1 MADDLLVIIPTRGRP
16 HTIPEIMLAWDGTGA
31 TADVLFAVDTDDPE
45 LAGYKK
51 HAADLKADSRV
62 RFTFG
67 KRRRLVG
74 TLNAQAVKAAKTHR
88 FLAFLGD
95 DHRPR
100 VADQPWDERI
110 RICLSGG
117 PGIVYGNDLLQGEKM
132 ATAVAMTSDIVTTL
146 GYMCPPALV
155 HLCAD
160 LCWVDWGRGMGRIT
174 YLDDMVIEHLHPA
187 ASKAEMDE
195 VYEDCNSPERAEQDA
210 AAYYDYRDNGGLEA
224 DLAELRKLV
233 AYSNGGALPAG
244 TTSAT
249 NTTGSAE
256 AVIKGAS

>member
-16 HTIPEIMLAWDGTGA
+16 GTIPEIMQTWDDTGA

-45 LAGYKK
+45 LAAYKK
-51 HAADLKADSRV
+51 HAAELKPDSRV

-74 TLNAQAVKAAKTHR
+74 TLNQQAVKAAKTYR

-100 VADQPWDERI
+100 AATIPWDERI

-132 ATAVAMTSDIVTTL
+132 ATAVAMTSDIVQTL
-146 GYMCPPALV
+146 GYMAPPAMV
-155 HLCAD
+155 HLCVD
-160 LCWVDWGRGMGRIT
+160 LVWVDWGKGMQRIT

-187 ASKAEMDE
+187 AGKADIDAG
-195 VYEDCNSPERAEQDA
+195 YEEANSSERASEDA
-210 AAYYDYRDNGGLEA
+210 AAYYDYRDNGGLDA
-224 DLAELRKLV
+224 DLAKLRKLIE
-233 AYSNGGALPAG
+233 
-244 TTSAT
+244 
-249 NTTGSAE
+249 E
-256 AVIKGAS
+256 AA

>member
-1 MADDLLVIIPTRGRP
+1 MADDLLVIIPTRSRP
-16 HTIPEIMLAWDGTGA
+16 GSVPQIMQAWGDTGA

-45 LAGYKK
+45 LAAYKK
-51 HAADLKADSRV
+51 HAAAYKADGRV

-74 TLNAQAVKAAKTHR
+74 TLNAQAVKASKTYR

-100 VADQPWDERI
+100 VADMAWDARI
-110 RICLSGG
+110 RECLSGG
-117 PGIVYGNDLLQGEKM
+117 PGIVYGNDLLQGEAM

-146 GYMCPPALV
+146 GYMAPNCLV

-160 LCWVDWGRGMGRIT
+160 LVWVEWGRGMGRIT

-187 ASKAEMDE
+187 NGKAPSDAGYEE
-195 VYEDCNSPERAEQDA
+195 VNSPEQVSADS
-210 AAYYDYRDNGGLEA
+210 AAYYEYCDGGGLAA
-224 DLAELRKLV
+224 DLEKLRKLV
-233 AYSNGGALPAG
+233 R
-244 TTSAT
+244 
-249 NTTGSAE
+249 E
-256 AVIKGAS
+256 AQ

>member
-16 HTIPEIMLAWDGTGA
+16 HTIPEIMQAWDDTRA

-51 HAADLKADSRV
+51 HASDLKADSRV

-74 TLNAQAVKAAKTHR
+74 TLNAQAVKAAKSYR
-88 FLAFLGD
+88 FLAFMGD

-100 VADQPWDERI
+100 PADRPWDERF
-110 RICLSGG
+110 RECLSGG

-146 GYMCPPALV
+146 GYMVPNGFE
-155 HLCAD
+155 HLCVD
-160 LCWVDWGRGMGRIT
+160 LVWVDWARGMKRIT
-174 YLDDMVIEHLHPA
+174 YLDDVIIEHLHPA
-187 ASKAEMDE
+187 AGKAETDAGYEE
-195 VYEDCNSPERAEQDA
+195 VNSTEQVAKDT
-210 AAYYDYRDNGGLEA
+210 AAYYEYRDGGGLEA
-224 DLAELRKLV
+224 DLEKLRELV
-233 AYSNGGALPAG
+233 
-244 TTSAT
+244 
-249 NTTGSAE
+249 E
-256 AVIKGAS
+256 EV

>member
-16 HTIPEIMLAWDGTGA
+16 NAIPEIVQAWDDTGA

-45 LAGYKK
+45 LGDYKK
-51 HAADLKADSRV
+51 QAAAYKADDRV

-74 TLNAQAVKAAKTHR
+74 TLNQQAVKAAKTYR

-100 VADQPWDERI
+100 PAAQPWDERI

-117 PGIVYGNDLLQGEKM
+117 PGVVYGNDLLQGEAM
-132 ATAVAMTSDIVTTL
+132 ATAVAMTSDIVETL
-146 GYMCPPALV
+146 GYMAPPAMV
-155 HLCAD
+155 HLCVD
-160 LCWVDWGRGMGRIT
+160 LVWVDWGRGMQRIT

-187 ASKAEMDE
+187 ASKAQMDA
-195 VYEDCNSPERAEQDA
+195 VYEECNSPEQVSSDA

-224 DLAELRKLV
+224 DLEKLRKIV
-233 AYSNGGALPAG
+233 DYS
-244 TTSAT
+244 
-249 NTTGSAE
+249 
-256 AVIKGAS
+256 

>member
-1 MADDLLVIIPTRGRP
+1 MSDDLLVIIPTRGRP
-16 HTIPEIMLAWDGTGA
+16 QAVPELVAAWDETGA
-31 TADVLFAVDTDDPE
+31 TADLLFAVDTDDPQ
-45 LAGYKK
+45 LDAYKRE
-51 HAADLKADSRV
+51 AAKLKTDPRF

-74 TLNAQAVKAAKTHR
+74 TLNQQAVKAAKAYR

-100 VADQPWDERI
+100 PAAMPWDARI
-110 RICLSGG
+110 RECLSGG

-146 GYMCPPALV
+146 GYMVPDCLV

-160 LCWVDWGRGMGRIT
+160 LVWVDWGRGMGRIT

-187 ASKAEMDE
+187 AGKASVDA
-195 VYEDCNSPERAEQDA
+195 VYEDCNSPERASTDA
-210 AAYYDYRDNGGLEA
+210 AAYYEYRDGGGLET
-224 DLAELRKLV
+224 DLAKLRKLV
-233 AYSNGGALPAG
+233 E
-244 TTSAT
+244 
-249 NTTGSAE
+249 E
-256 AVIKGAS
+256 AS